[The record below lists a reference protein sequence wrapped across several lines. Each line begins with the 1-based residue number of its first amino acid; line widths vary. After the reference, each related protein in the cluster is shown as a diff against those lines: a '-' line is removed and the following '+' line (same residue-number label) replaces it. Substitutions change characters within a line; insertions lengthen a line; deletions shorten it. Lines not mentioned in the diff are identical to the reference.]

1 MCAESMKLIV
11 VRSLLIDCLHAL
23 EEAITLAGYPI
34 RHRLGRWKRV
44 EQGCQIFV
52 VGDDAE
58 YAFACTMISLW
69 EGARA

>member
-11 VRSLLIDCLHAL
+11 VRPLLIDVYTHSKAV
-23 EEAITLAGYPI
+23 TLLDIAFATDLSGGSV
-34 RHRLGRWKRV
+34 RSKDARG
-44 EQGCQIFV
+44 FV